1 MSSTK
6 FIFVTGGVISSLGK
20 GLTTASL
27 GRILKSKG
35 FNVTALKFDP
45 YINVDAGTMNPYQH
59 GEVFVT
65 EDGAETDLD
74 LGHYERFLDV
84 NLSAINNVTTGKIY
98 SSVIK
103 KEREGKYLG
112 STVQIIPH
120 ITEEIKESIKLVA
133 RETKADIVLVEIG
146 GTVGDIE
153 GLPFLEAARQFRKD
167 VGREIMIAA
176 WHEENVLGQVIDH
189 MISTVHYPRSMY
201 HVFLGVYPND
211 PATIEVAEKL
221 AEKYKNVHVVV
232 NPKPGPTSKHKI

>member
-1 MSSTK
+1 MSETK

-120 ITEEIKESIKLVA
+120 ITEEIKNSIKLVA
-133 RETKADIVLVEIG
+133 KETGADVVLVEIG

-167 VGREIMIAA
+167 VGQR
-176 WHEENVLGQVIDH
+176 
-189 MISTVHYPRSMY
+189 
-201 HVFLGVYPND
+201 
-211 PATIEVAEKL
+211 
-221 AEKYKNVHVVV
+221 
-232 NPKPGPTSKHKI
+232 